1 MSTISLRASHATFS
15 GVRAAPPSS
24 RSGWQTWLTGVVD
37 RLLTWHER
45 ARQRHELRG
54 LSDHMLRDIGL
65 GRADVEA
72 EASKP
77 FWRP

>member
-1 MSTISLRASHATFS
+1 MSTISLRSSHAALA
-15 GVRAAPPSS
+15 GLRAAPARARSS
-24 RSGWQTWLTGVVD
+24 WQTRLTGIID
-37 RLLTWHER
+37 RVLCWHER
-45 ARQRHELRG
+45 ARERRQLLG
-54 LSDHMLRDIGL
+54 LSDQMLRDIGL